1 MFALATVLS
10 LTAAVVVDAAW
21 LKPESEFGRVSRD
34 LAKAAEKAGVR
45 RVAVVPFRD
54 QAGRLTHSGAVVAD
68 RLTLHLVQREV
79 EVVERVRLADVM
91 GELKLGMTGALD
103 GASVKRLGRVLGVDA
118 IVSGTLIELVD
129 SRVEAVT
136 RLVEVET
143 ARVLAASS
151 ATLEKDWAPD
161 LAPREEA
168 VLLPGAA
175 EQAAARPRGSKA
187 AAAPA
192 REVSYILPGIPLRR
206 GSLDSQDE
214 VDEGESCEASDGR
227 VLDARA
233 RYWAIRL
240 REPGFTTTGL
250 KENPGSEIADRAA
263 RRRFYEQLRAWHAAP
278 EIPPL
283 TRNEQVLIAIC
294 R

>member
-1 MFALATVLS
+1 MPALAAVLLLAS
-10 LTAAVVVDAAW
+10 VAVDAAW
-21 LKPESEFGRVSRD
+21 LTPDSEFGRVSRD
-34 LAKAAEKAGVR
+34 LAKAVEKAGAR

-68 RLTLHLVQREV
+68 RLTLHLVRRDV
-79 EVVERVRLADVM
+79 EVVERVRLSDVM
-91 GELKLGMTGALD
+91 SELKLGMTGALD

-118 IVSGTLIELVD
+118 IVTGTLIELVN
-129 SRVEAVT
+129 SRVEAVA

-168 VLLPGAA
+168 VILPGEA
-175 EQAAARPRGSKA
+175 EQAAARPPRPKPAS
-187 AAAPA
+187 APV
-192 REVSYILPGIPLRR
+192 REVAYLLPGIPLRR
-206 GSLDSQDE
+206 GSLDAEDK
-214 VDEGESCEASDGR
+214 VDEGESCDAADGR

-233 RYWAIRL
+233 RYWALRM
-240 REPGFTTTGL
+240 REPEFSTAAL

-263 RRRFYEQLRAWHAAP
+263 RRRFYEQLRAWHAVP

-283 TRNEQVLIAIC
+283 TRTDQVLIAIC